1 MTRSLVVGAEG
12 DGLSRLVGERCDQR
26 LRIPIQGGVGSLN
39 ASVAAALG
47 MFEWRRGLPVR
58 QRKEED

>member
-1 MTRSLVVGAEG
+1 MSFVASMILFFEDSLLQDVGHRF
-12 DGLSRLVGERCDQR
+12 LDQL

-47 MFEWRRGLPVR
+47 IFEWRRGHE
-58 QRKEED
+58 K